1 MRKFFNEFKKF
12 ITRGNVID
20 LAVGVIIGSAF
31 TAIVNALTK
40 NVLTPVINWI
50 LASVL
55 GKDSLSAVFTFLK
68 KVEDPATGLVD
79 LAQSIYIDWGSV
91 ITAIINFLL
100 TAFVL
105 FLIIKA
111 INHVKEGNAKFSK
124 KLAKGI
130 PTKEDKK
137 EMKKRGINRF
147 DYDQVKAFLAEKQA
161 NIEKAEA
168 EAKAKKEAEEAEAKR
183 HTTEGLL
190 EEIKA
195 LLEKQVK

>member
-1 MRKFFNEFKKF
+1 MKKFFDEFKKF
-12 ITRGNVID
+12 ITRGNVVD

-40 NVLTPVINWI
+40 NVLTPLINWFLALI
-50 LASVL
+50 L
-55 GKDSLSAVFTFLK
+55 GENSLSAVFTYLK
-68 KVEDPATGLVD
+68 KVTDPATGLVD
-79 LAQSIYIDWGSV
+79 LAHSIYIDWGLV
-91 ITAIINFLL
+91 INAVINFLL

-105 FLIIKA
+105 FLIVKA
-111 INHVKEGNAKFSK
+111 INHVKEGNQKLNK

-147 DYDQVKAFLAEKQA
+147 DYDQVKAFMAEKQA
-161 NIEKAEA
+161 NIEKAEL
-168 EAKAKKEAEEAEAKR
+168 EAKAKKEAEEKEAKR

-195 LLEKQVK
+195 LLEKQAK

>member
-1 MRKFFNEFKKF
+1 MKKFFNEFKKF

-40 NVLTPVINWI
+40 NVLTPIINWI
-50 LASVL
+50 LATVL
-55 GKDSLSAVFTFLK
+55 GKDSLSAVFSFLK
-68 KVEDPATGLVD
+68 RVDDPATGLVD
-79 LAQSIYIDWGSV
+79 LTQSIYIDWGSA
-91 ITAIINFLL
+91 ITAVINFLL
-100 TAFVL
+100 TALVL
-105 FLIIKA
+105 FLIVKT
-111 INHVKEGNAKFSK
+111 INHVKDGNSKFSK
-124 KLAKGI
+124 KIAKGI

-147 DYDQVKAFLAEKQA
+147 DYDQVKAFMAEKQA

-168 EAKAKKEAEEAEAKR
+168 EAKAKQEAEEQEAKR

-195 LLEKQVK
+195 ILEKQAK